1 VRARAL
7 KAAGSLASYRYDFE
21 RAETLT
27 GAALAL
33 AREIGDLPIVAA
45 CLINQA
51 NTDAERN
58 RFELSELHY
67 EQALVLLEELGDRYG
82 VGLVLI
88 NRSVLARRQGQH
100 ERATALLEQCL
111 PIFTAC
117 GDRRRAARALQR
129 LGTAAYE
136 QHDYVRSE
144 RLGREALAT
153 FGELGFKPGLADGFE
168 LLAGVAA
175 ARGNAARAARLFG
188 IVEALQERVGRSLSP
203 AEHTLREQGLSSV
216 RRALGE
222 TAARREHDTGRAL
235 PLEQALAFALSE
247 APLVVADPLVRQRQ
261 PLSRRE
267 QEVLGLVA
275 QGLTNRLVAERLVVS
290 ERTVDAQMRS
300 VFDKLGLSS
309 RAQAAVWA
317 ANHGLIKPPE

>member
-1 VRARAL
+1 
-7 KAAGSLASYRYDFE
+7 
-21 RAETLT
+21 
-27 GAALAL
+27 
-33 AREIGDLPIVAA
+33 
-45 CLINQA
+45 
-51 NTDAERN
+51 
-58 RFELSELHY
+58 
-67 EQALVLLEELGDRYG
+67 
-82 VGLVLI
+82 
-88 NRSVLARRQGQH
+88 
-100 ERATALLEQCL
+100 L

-117 GDRRRAARALQR
+117 GDRRRTARALQR

-136 QHDYVRSE
+136 QHDYVRAE
-144 RLGREALAT
+144 RLGRDALAT

-203 AEHTLREQGLSSV
+203 AERTLREQGLSSV
-216 RRALGE
+216 QRALGDG
-222 TAARREHDTGRAL
+222 AASHEFAIGRAL
-235 PLEQALAFALSE
+235 ALDQAIAFGLSDVPVLADEKPSV
-247 APLVVADPLVRQRQ
+247 PRRQ

-275 QGLTNRLVAERLVVS
+275 QGLTNRMVAERLVVS

-300 VFDKLGLSS
+300 VFDKLGLSN

-317 ANHGLIKPPE
+317 ANHGLIQPSN